1 MSVDNFKPQIWT
13 AKLLENLRND
23 HVYAKLGNT
32 DYEGEIKAKGD
43 SVRINSIGP
52 ITITAYTPNSST
64 VSYQELQDA
73 SQVLVIDKDYYFA
86 FKLEDVD
93 KAQANI
99 DLMNDAMKEASWGL
113 SETCDDLIAAYLH
126 ANTAAANVVTAVT
139 VGTGAGDDDAYETL
153 VDLDVKLTE
162 SNVPRSANR
171 WVVVPPWYEGLLR
184 KDPRFVSFG
193 TDKNRTN
200 LRGEA
205 IGDAS
210 GFTVYL
216 SNNVP
221 TSGTAYYVQ
230 AGYPGAFA
238 FAEQILDTEAIRLE
252 GSFSDAMRGQHVYG
266 YKATR
271 PQGLAYV
278 LATAA

>member
-13 AKLLENLRND
+13 AKLLENLEHD
-23 HVYAKLGNT
+23 HVYAKLGNR

-52 ITITAYTPNSST
+52 ITVSAYTPNSTSI
-64 VSYQELQDA
+64 SWQELQDA
-73 SQVLVIDKDYYFA
+73 SQVLVIDNDYYFA
-86 FKLEDVD
+86 FYIESVD
-93 KAQANI
+93 KAQSNI
-99 DLMNDAMKEASWGL
+99 ELMNEAMRRASWSL
-113 SETCDDLIAAYLH
+113 AETCDDLIAAYLH
-126 ANTAAANVVTAVT
+126 ANTSAANILTAVT
-139 VGTGAGDDDAYETL
+139 VGTGGGDDDAYETI

-162 SNVPRSANR
+162 SDVPRNAKR

-200 LRGEA
+200 LRGEP

-210 GFTVYL
+210 GFTVYI
-216 SNNVP
+216 SNNMP
-221 TSGTAYYVQ
+221 TSGGAYYVQ
-230 AGYPGAFA
+230 AGYPGAFS
-238 FAEQILDTEAIRLE
+238 FAEQILDTEALRIQTAFRD
-252 GSFSDAMRGQHVYG
+252 GVRGQHVYG
-266 YKATR
+266 YKVTR

>member
-1 MSVDNFKPQIWT
+1 MSIDNFKPQIWT
-13 AKLLENLRND
+13 AKLLENLEHD
-23 HVYAKLGNT
+23 HVYANLGNR
-32 DYEGEIKAKGD
+32 DYEGEIKGKGD
-43 SVRINSIGP
+43 SVRINSLGD
-52 ITITAYTPNSST
+52 ITVSAYTPYST
-64 VSYQELQDA
+64 SISYQELQDA

-86 FKLEDVD
+86 FKIEDAD
-93 KAQANI
+93 KAQINI
-99 DLMNDAMKEASWGL
+99 ELMNKATQRASWSL
-113 SETCDDLIAAYLH
+113 AETCDDLIAAYLH
-126 ANTAAANVVTAVT
+126 ANTATGNILTAVT

-153 VDLDVKLTE
+153 VDLDVKLSE
-162 SNVPRSANR
+162 SDVPRNADR

-193 TDKNRTN
+193 TDKNRSN
-200 LRGEA
+200 LRGDP

-221 TSGTAYYVQ
+221 VSGSAYYVQ
-230 AGYPGAFA
+230 AGYPGAFS
-238 FAEQILDTEAIRLE
+238 FAEQILNTEAIRLE
-252 GSFSDAMRGQHVYG
+252 GSFSDAIRGQHVYG
-266 YKATR
+266 YKVTR